1 MELKPK
7 LATMKTLQ
15 SGLAVVF
22 GFYGIAVMVRN
33 HDLHNGIWSLLVCGA
48 LLLGVLPTRWLSHQ
62 LSTMEEAGNPDPASK
77 LHLT

>member
-7 LATMKTLQ
+7 LATVKSLL
-15 SGLAVVF
+15 SGLAIIF

-48 LLLGVLPTRWLSHQ
+48 LLLGLLPTWLLNHQ
-62 LSTMEEAGNPDPASK
+62 PPAMKEAGKPDPASK
-77 LHLT
+77 LQLT

>member
-7 LATMKTLQ
+7 LATVKSLA
-15 SGLAVVF
+15 SGLAIIF
-22 GFYGIAVMVRN
+22 GFYGIAIMVRN

-48 LLLGVLPTRWLSHQ
+48 LLLGILPTGLLSHQ
-62 LSTMEEAGNPDPASK
+62 LPAIEEAGKPDPASK